1 MLLSWLLH
9 LTLLR
14 EGTTWLVCY
23 GDRVMGRVVRNERY
37 LGRWCA
43 QFGDGTLLGGELKLR
58 VAIEAVAGY
67 PVRAQSGANP
77 EERRSCAVPGSD
89 LAAQLSDSS

>member
-1 MLLSWLLH
+1 MVRKPHEPIYFTSRH

-23 GDRVMGRVVRNERY
+23 GDRVMGRVVPNERY

-43 QFGDGTLLGGELKLR
+43 QFGDGTLGGELKLR

-67 PVRAQSGANP
+67 AVHVLNQELTQKSGEVVPFPAQI
-77 EERRSCAVPGSD
+77 
-89 LAAQLSDSS
+89 